1 METVLSELSSLRN
14 EIKSLTKIIRKIRA
28 HQEDPSGEKAKARA
42 VNNGFNR
49 ALEISPKLRT
59 FLALADD
66 ESVSRSEVTRRIN
79 KYITENGLKHPE
91 NGRMIILDAKLT
103 DLLEPPE
110 GVQVT
115 FLNIQKYLSP
125 HYVKV
130 DKPVK
135 EKKEK
140 PAKPVEPAP
149 ESAPATEAETPA
161 PAKKKVIVRK
171 VKSAA

>member
-1 METVLSELSSLRN
+1 MASIESVVSEISNLRN
-14 EIKSLTKIIRKIRA
+14 ELKSLTKLVRKIRA

-49 ALEISPKLRT
+49 TLEISPKLRE
-59 FLALADD
+59 FLGLSDE

-79 KYITENGLKHPE
+79 KYINDNGLKHPD
-91 NGRMIILDAKLT
+91 NGRMIILDAKLV
-103 DLLEPPE
+103 DLLAPPE

-130 DKPVK
+130 VK
-135 EKKEK
+135 EK
-140 PAKPVEPAP
+140 
-149 ESAPATEAETPA
+149 EAAPA
-161 PAKKKVIVRK
+161 PAPPAQDASEAPKKKVVVRK
-171 VKSAA
+171 PKVAA

>member
-1 METVLSELSSLRN
+1 METVLTEIASLRN
-14 EIKSLTKIIRKIRA
+14 ELKSLTKIVRKIRT

-49 ALEISPKLRT
+49 ALEISPKLRE
-59 FLALADD
+59 FLGLDAD

-79 KYITENGLKHPE
+79 KYITENGLKHPD
-91 NGRMIILDAKLT
+91 NGRMIILDAKLI
-103 DLLEPPE
+103 DLLAPPE

-130 DKPVK
+130 EK

-140 PAKPVEPAP
+140 KPKEEPAP
-149 ESAPATEAETPA
+149 ASEADAPVEAP
-161 PAKKKVIVRK
+161 KKRVV
-171 VKSAA
+171 VKKLKTAAV

>member
-1 METVLSELSSLRN
+1 MASLDSVVSEISSLRN
-14 EIKSLTKIIRKIRA
+14 ELKSLTKLVRKIRA

-49 ALEISPKLRT
+49 TLEISPKLRE
-59 FLALADD
+59 FLGLSDE

-79 KYITENGLKHPE
+79 KYINDNGLKHPD
-91 NGRMIILDAKLT
+91 NGRMIILDAKLV
-103 DLLEPPE
+103 DLLAPPE

-130 DKPVK
+130 VK
-135 EKKEK
+135 EK
-140 PAKPVEPAP
+140 
-149 ESAPATEAETPA
+149 EAAPA
-161 PAKKKVIVRK
+161 PAPPAQDASEAPKKKVVVRK
-171 VKSAA
+171 PKVAA

>member
-49 ALEISPKLRT
+49 ALEISPKLRI

-140 PAKPVEPAP
+140 PAKPVEPVP
-149 ESAPATEAETPA
+149 EPEPAAEASAA

-171 VKSAA
+171 VKPAT